1 MHALLL
7 GLECTIVYA
16 GLYMLLGWMNA
27 RLTHHYYEIARR
39 PELASFGNTA
49 FRWLLKVA
57 LIYVLLWWI
66 AGMAA
71 TANLIVRDWPW
82 PLVLL
87 AHATVLL
94 LACACILVIV
104 WIAFLLQAHFSAISP
119 EFMVAIALCSYGV
132 FAMLPRAHWPWRW
145 IPGLR

>member
-1 MHALLL
+1 MHALFS
-7 GLECTIVYA
+7 GLEDTIVYA
-16 GLYMLLGWMNA
+16 GLYMLLGWMNT
-27 RLTHHYYEIARR
+27 RVTHHYYEIANR
-39 PELASFGNTA
+39 PELAGPWNTA
-49 FRWLLKVA
+49 LRWMLKAA
-57 LIYVLLWWI
+57 LIYLLLGWI
-66 AGMAA
+66 AGVASA
-71 TANLIVRDWPW
+71 ANLVVRSWPW
-82 PLVLL
+82 PLAFL
-87 AHATVLL
+87 AHAAVLL